1 MFLVKIFN
9 KQLNKELRFSV
20 SKDRAENKNEVNQ
33 YTDFWLQVL
42 TWSKDLCEVIIEEVK
57 EKEEVIKEY
66 VGFNLKVF

>member
-9 KQLNKELRFSV
+9 KKLNKELRFSV